1 LEGSKALLV
10 KIAYDGT
17 KFHGFQ
23 YQPELKTVQG
33 ELLKVLAKLG
43 QERCPLGASRT
54 DSGVH
59 ALGNVVK
66 VYLENGDKIC
76 RIITANCDGIVAYA
90 YADVPRNFPVT
101 KAKERHY
108 RYILHRTQINDKF
121 TKIIKLFEGLH
132 DFSQFVRGRPKNTLR
147 KINKIDIIYSG
158 DFVFVDFYAKSFLW
172 EMIRRIVGSALILQ
186 NEENAEEIILRAL
199 DGEEM
204 DKKYKHTAPP
214 NLILMDVIYEKIKFK
229 KAFLGKSIEKILLK
243 ISTEIFAKG
252 FLYSEVLRKF
262 FHSDASGQSE

>member
-1 LEGSKALLV
+1 MEGSKALLV

-23 YQPELKTVQG
+23 YQPKLKTVQG

-43 QERCPLGASRT
+43 QERCPPGASRT

-172 EMIRRIVGSALILQ
+172 EMIRRIVGCALILQ

-204 DKKYKHTAPP
+204 DKKYKCAAHP
-214 NLILMDVIYEKIKFK
+214 NLILMDVKYDKITFK
-229 KAFLGKSIEKILLK
+229 NAVLGNALQKILIK
-243 ISTEIFAKG
+243 ISSEAFVRG
-252 FLYSEVLRKF
+252 YMYSEIAKRIFDPKY
-262 FHSDASGQSE
+262 

>member
-1 LEGSKALLV
+1 MEGGEALLV

-23 YQPELKTVQG
+23 YQPNLKTVQG
-33 ELLKVLAKLG
+33 ELLRILAKLG
-43 QERCPLGASRT
+43 QERCPPGASRT
-54 DSGVH
+54 DRGVH

-66 VYLENGDKIC
+66 VYLEDGDRVC

-90 YADVPRNFPVT
+90 YANVPKNFPVT

-108 RYILHRTQINDKF
+108 RYILHRSQINDKF
-121 TKIIKLFEGLH
+121 EKIIKLFEGIH
-132 DFSQFVRGRPKNTLR
+132 DFSQFVRGKPKNTLR
-147 KINKIDIIYSG
+147 RINEINITCSG

-204 DKKYKHTAPP
+204 DKKYKRTAPP
-214 NLILMDVIYEKIKFK
+214 NLILMDVKYEEIEFQ
-229 KAFLGKSIEKILLK
+229 KASLGKSVEKILLK
-243 ISTEIFAKG
+243 VSNEIFARG
-252 FLYSEVLRKF
+252 YLYSEVLRRVL
-262 FHSDASGQSE
+262 